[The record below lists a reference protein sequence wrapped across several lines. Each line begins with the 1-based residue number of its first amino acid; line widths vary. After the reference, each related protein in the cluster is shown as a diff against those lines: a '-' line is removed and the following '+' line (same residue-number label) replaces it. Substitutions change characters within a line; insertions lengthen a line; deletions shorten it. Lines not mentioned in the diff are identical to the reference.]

1 MNIEVT
7 DKDFGIET
15 KEIENPRIRYAARG
29 IIYNNEGKIALLY
42 KKNKKQYKLI
52 GGGKENNEKIEETF
66 IREVMEETGYSIDII
81 ENLGVAVEKKS
92 QDNFMQYSTIFV
104 GKILKKEKSENYTIE
119 ELKDGSS
126 IVWVDIVDAIQ
137 LIKNSLSSLKYI
149 DIKSY
154 HDLFI
159 LKRDVLILECY
170 AKMHNII

>member
-1 MNIEVT
+1 ML
-7 DKDFGIET
+7 
-15 KEIENPRIRYAARG
+15 IENFMKKKSSQFLYED
-29 IIYNNEGKIALLY
+29 YY
-42 KKNKKQYKLI
+42 KKNKNQYKLI
-52 GGGKENNEKIEETF
+52 GGGKENNEKIKETF
-66 IREVMEETGYSIDII
+66 IREVMEETGYSIDIK

-92 QDNFMQYSTIFV
+92 QDNFIQYSTIFV

-126 IVWVDIVDAIQ
+126 IVWVDIVDAIE
-137 LIKNSLSSLKYI
+137 LIKNSLSSLKYK

>member
-52 GGGKENNEKIEETF
+52 GGGKENGEKIEETF
-66 IREVMEETGYSIDII
+66 IREVMEETGYLVEIK

-119 ELKDGSS
+119 ELKDGSC
-126 IVWVDIVDAIQ
+126 IVWVDIVDAIE

>member
-7 DKDFGIET
+7 DKDFDL
-15 KEIENPRIRYAARG
+15 KEKEFENHRIRYAARG

-66 IREVMEETGYSIDII
+66 IREVMEETGYSIDIK

>member
-1 MNIEVT
+1 M
-7 DKDFGIET
+7 
-15 KEIENPRIRYAARG
+15 
-29 IIYNNEGKIALLY
+29 LY
-42 KKNKKQYKLI
+42 YKNQYKLI

-66 IREVMEETGYSIDII
+66 IREVMEETGYSIDIK

-126 IVWVDIVDAIQ
+126 IVWVDIVEAIE

>member
-1 MNIEVT
+1 
-7 DKDFGIET
+7 
-15 KEIENPRIRYAARG
+15 
-29 IIYNNEGKIALLY
+29 
-42 KKNKKQYKLI
+42 
-52 GGGKENNEKIEETF
+52 
-66 IREVMEETGYSIDII
+66 MEETGYSIDIK

-92 QDNFMQYSTIFV
+92 QDNFIQYSTVFV

-126 IVWVDIVDAIQ
+126 IVWVDIVDAIE

-149 DIKSY
+149 DFKSY

>member
-7 DKDFGIET
+7 DRDFDL
-15 KEIENPRIRYAARG
+15 KEKEFKNPRIRYAARG
-29 IIYNNEGKIALLY
+29 IIYNSEGKIALLY
-42 KKNKKQYKLI
+42 KKNKNQYKLI
-52 GGGKENNEKIEETF
+52 GGGNQNGEKIEETF
-66 IREVMEETGYSIDII
+66 IREVMEETGYSIDIK

-104 GKILKKEKSENYTIE
+104 GKILKKEKNENYTIE
-119 ELKDGSS
+119 ELKDGSCV
-126 IVWVDIVDAIQ
+126 VWVDIVEAIK
-137 LIKNSLSSLKYI
+137 LIRNSLSSLKYM

-159 LKRDVLILECY
+159 LKRDILILEYY

>member
-1 MNIEVT
+1 MLYRKNLHFRTALCSFLNILKYIGVNDYVITLE
-7 DKDFGIET
+7 IEG
-15 KEIENPRIRYAARG
+15 KEIDSISLS
-29 IIYNNEGKIALLY
+29 K
-42 KKNKKQYKLI
+42 
-52 GGGKENNEKIEETF
+52 KIEETF
-66 IREVMEETGYSIDII
+66 IREVMEETGYSIDIK

-92 QDNFMQYSTIFV
+92 QDNFIQYSTVFV

>member
-126 IVWVDIVDAIQ
+126 IVWVDIVDAIE

>member
-1 MNIEVT
+1 MIIEVT
-7 DKDFGIET
+7 DKDFGIEI
-15 KEIENPRIRYAARG
+15 KEIEKPRIRYAARG
-29 IIYNNEGKIALLY
+29 IIYNNEDKIALLY
-42 KKNKKQYKLI
+42 KKNKNQYKLI

-66 IREVMEETGYSIDII
+66 IREVMEETGYSIDIK
-81 ENLGVAVEKKS
+81 ENLGVAIEKKS
-92 QDNFMQYSTIFV
+92 QDNFIQYSTIFV